1 MARFISQVFI
11 VVEAD
16 SESEAC
22 DAMSGALSENLKYG
36 GAIVDWSYAKRG
48 AGWDH
53 PSQVTEPFAS
63 VADIENED
71 FDSMHAAARAASTPV
86 DAVTEVHTSMAR
98 VA

>member
-53 PSQVTEPFAS
+53 PSQITEPFAS
-63 VADIENED
+63 VADIEDED
-71 FDSMHAAARAASTPV
+71 FDGMHVAALAGRVSLAA
-86 DAVTEVHTSMAR
+86 
-98 VA
+98 